1 MFSFMK
7 KDKEKKEKK
16 KKEKEEKHEKKEK
29 REKKERQNITP
40 EEMSRLEDV
49 KRSVFHRLSDRDRQR
64 KSHMTQSDAD
74 HAVGKSESSESNIS
88 ATSGTGSSSSGT
100 QPSPSREFSATGPSV
115 SRSKSMPGQK
125 DHEKRRPDVL
135 PKPRSILKAKAAPG
149 GSPSSHD
156 KLSDV
161 KTLQD
166 NTRLNEEMSGFTD
179 ITQSQAAKLQA
190 SSAIPSSASQIL
202 EPIEETGYTEKTFE
216 NKSLSLPPLMPTKPP
231 RIREVTVKRNAT
243 GGFGFILRRGAPDST
258 GSRSVVYAE
267 PGLSPSSNQ
276 IGLLPGDRLVEINGK
291 NVETWSREEIVE
303 LIKTVGDS
311 MLLKVQPIPELV
323 ELSVRPGK
331 DGSSVDM
338 QEDVVKGG
346 TLKRS
351 GSMRY
356 RKPVSYVM
364 LFTLCCECLKNF
376 AEVALNNVNFA
387 AVYIAFLNI
396 ILR

>member
-1 MFSFMK
+1 MFNFMK

-16 KKEKEEKHEKKEK
+16 KKEKEEKQEKKEK

-49 KRSVFHRLSDRDRQR
+49 KRSVFHRLSDRDRHR
-64 KSHMTQSDAD
+64 KSHRTQSDAD

-100 QPSPSREFSATGPSV
+100 QPSPSRELSATGSSV

-125 DHEKRRPDVL
+125 EHGKTRPDVM
-135 PKPRSILKAKAAPG
+135 PKPRSILKAKASSG
-149 GSPSSHD
+149 GSPSSPD
-156 KLSDV
+156 RLNDV

-179 ITQSQAAKLQA
+179 ITQSQAAQLQA
-190 SSAIPSSASQIL
+190 SSTVPASASQIL
-202 EPIEETGYTEKTFE
+202 EPVEEIVHMEKSFE
-216 NKSLSLPPLMPTKPP
+216 SKSLSLPPLMPIKPP

-258 GSRSVVYAE
+258 GLRCVVFAE
-267 PGLSPSSNQ
+267 PGMGPNSNQ
-276 IGLLPGDRLVEINGK
+276 TGLLPGDRLVEVSGQ

-303 LIKTVGDS
+303 LIKTAGDS
-311 MLLKVQPIPELV
+311 LLLKVQPIPELI

-356 RKPVSYVM
+356 RKPVSDMFFILINMNYDYKY
-364 LFTLCCECLKNF
+364 LK
-376 AEVALNNVNFA
+376 
-387 AVYIAFLNI
+387 
-396 ILR
+396 

>member
-1 MFSFMK
+1 MFNFMK

-16 KKEKEEKHEKKEK
+16 KKEKEEKQEKKEK

-49 KRSVFHRLSDRDRQR
+49 KRSVFHRLSDRDRHR
-64 KSHMTQSDAD
+64 KSHRTQSDAD
-74 HAVGKSESSESNIS
+74 HAVGKSESGESNIS

-100 QPSPSREFSATGPSV
+100 QPSPSRELSATGSSV

-125 DHEKRRPDVL
+125 EHGKPRPDVM
-135 PKPRSILKAKAAPG
+135 PKPRSILKAKASSG
-149 GSPSSHD
+149 GAPSSPD
-156 KLSDV
+156 RLNDV

-179 ITQSQAAKLQA
+179 ITQSQAAQLQA
-190 SSAIPSSASQIL
+190 PSTVPASASQIL
-202 EPIEETGYTEKTFE
+202 EPMEEIVHIEKSFE
-216 NKSLSLPPLMPTKPP
+216 SKSLLLPPLMPIKPP

-258 GSRSVVYAE
+258 GLRCVVFAE
-267 PGLSPSSNQ
+267 PGMGSNSNQ
-276 IGLLPGDRLVEINGK
+276 TGLLPGDRLVEVNGQ

-303 LIKTVGDS
+303 VIKTAGDS
-311 MLLKVQPIPELV
+311 LLLKVQPIPELI

-356 RKPVSYVM
+356 RKPVSDIM
-364 LFTLCCECLKNF
+364 FFILINM
-376 AEVALNNVNFA
+376 
-387 AVYIAFLNI
+387 IASV
-396 ILR
+396 